1 LGFEAPR
8 LGRPLPDGVGRAVR
22 DLGHQQRRADQ
33 PFPAPSVTRGEENG
47 LRGITVSSGWFETSP
62 SRCCPAKA
70 SRFADRLV
78 ASPLDK
84 SHTDQY
90 DPSKPPSRSADSSPD
105 HDAPLRMA
113 LGAKGPSIRSTRMR
127 SRHAPLRPSAHRKV
141 KSAARIAGKLHD
153 GLFHFL
159 GFFRAQALTVGT
171 PTYRRIVPGFR
182 VVARSAVTD

>member
-127 SRHAPLRPSAHRKV
+127 SRLAPLRPSAHRKGEV
-141 KSAARIAGKLHD
+141 SREDRG
-153 GLFHFL
+153 
-159 GFFRAQALTVGT
+159 QASRWAV
-171 PTYRRIVPGFR
+171 PFPGFLR
-182 VVARSAVTD
+182 CSGAYRWNADLPANRAWFPSCRSIRSN

>member
-33 PFPAPSVTRGEENG
+33 PFPAPSVTRGEKNG

-70 SRFADRLV
+70 SRLPIDWWRVHWTKAIPINTTQ
-78 ASPLDK
+78 AN
-84 SHTDQY
+84 
-90 DPSKPPSRSADSSPD
+90 PPSRSADSSPD

-127 SRHAPLRPSAHRKV
+127 SRLAPLRPSAHRKGEV
-141 KSAARIAGKLHD
+141 SREDRG
-153 GLFHFL
+153 
-159 GFFRAQALTVGT
+159 QASRWAV
-171 PTYRRIVPGFR
+171 PFPGFLR
-182 VVARSAVTD
+182 CSGAYRWNADLPANRAWFPSCRSIRSN